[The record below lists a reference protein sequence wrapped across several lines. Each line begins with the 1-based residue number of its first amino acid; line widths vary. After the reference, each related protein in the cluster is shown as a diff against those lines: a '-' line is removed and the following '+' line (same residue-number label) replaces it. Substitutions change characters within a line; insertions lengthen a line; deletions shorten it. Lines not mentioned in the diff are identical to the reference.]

1 MVIPTNSEVNAAL
14 TSPVRKVDI
23 DVALYDGA
31 TFKVRLEPNTTLQEV
46 SIERIGEESKFFGF
60 GICQK
65 INVKAMDINK
75 ELDITTNYRLVVR
88 YTYAPN
94 PNAYISQQI
103 GPDFYVTR
111 VIRDE
116 LTNAVSITAYDRLY
130 WASNH
135 TVSELGERTNF
146 TLPAYADLCAGL
158 IGIEDYEF
166 RNVEPSD
173 PCLIHTYAQA
183 NFSGTETI
191 RDALDDIAEATQT
204 IYWLNYQDKLVFSR
218 PDKDGLADLTVNKS
232 NYIDLDSSDN
242 RRLSTIAHVTALG
255 DNISATTGVTG
266 TTQYIRDNAFWS
278 LVDGTTLGGYLDE
291 AIEAVGNMSIN
302 QFDCSWRGDIRLEPG
317 DKIGL
322 INKED
327 ELVTSFLFNDT
338 LTYDGTL
345 SEQSAWSYNEDT
357 TETATNSSSLG
368 EVLKNTAAT
377 VDKVNQEITLVV
389 EQTQQMST
397 QVTEVTTKTDQ
408 LEGQIGTVTD
418 QIGSVS
424 DKTDQLENQVGDL
437 AETTEGFG
445 TQIDNMQSQ
454 VDSATQTVTTVQTQ
468 MSQLQL
474 NVDGISAEVYD
485 NQTNIDDMGLVI
497 SEINQKVDAGISAT
511 DVEIM
516 IQESLYDGVQEVTTE
531 TGYTFDKDGLT
542 ISKSDSDLSTQI
554 TENGLT
560 INRNDDTVLTANDVG
575 VEAKNLHA
583 TTYLI
588 IGLNSRFEDYDNKQR
603 TGCFWIGE

>member
-1 MVIPTNSEVNAAL
+1 MVIPNNSAVNTAM
-14 TSPVRKVDI
+14 TSPVRKIDL

-31 TFKVRLEPNTTLQEV
+31 TFVVRLEPDTALQELT
-46 SIERIGEESKFFGF
+46 IERVGEDSKFFGF

-65 INVKAMDINK
+65 INVKAIDVDK
-75 ELDITTNYRLVVR
+75 ELDITTNYRLKIR
-88 YTYAPN
+88 YTYAPD
-94 PNAYISQQI
+94 PNSYISQQI

-116 LTNAVSITAYDRLY
+116 LTNALSITAYDRLY

-146 TLPAYADLCAGL
+146 TLSSYATSCAGL
-158 IGIEDYEF
+158 IGVSSVEF
-166 RNVEPSD
+166 RNIEPSD
-173 PCLIHTYAQA
+173 PSLIHTYAQA
-183 NFSGTETI
+183 NFTGTESI
-191 RDALDDIAEATQT
+191 RDALDDIAEATQS
-204 IYWLNYQDKLVFSR
+204 IYWLNSQNELVFSR
-218 PDKDGLADLTVNKS
+218 PNRDGLADLTINKS

-255 DNISATTGVTG
+255 DNISATTGQTG

-291 AIEAVGNMSIN
+291 AIEAVGNMTIN
-302 QFDCSWRGDIRLEPG
+302 QFDCSWRGDIRMEPG
-317 DKIGL
+317 DKINL
-322 INKED
+322 INKEN
-327 ELVTSFLFNDT
+327 ETVTSYLFDDI
-338 LTYDGTL
+338 LTYSGIL
-345 SEQSAWSYNEDT
+345 SQESAWSYNEDT
-357 TETATNSSSLG
+357 TESATNSSSLG

-389 EQTQQMST
+389 KQTQQISSQVT
-397 QVTEVTTKTDQ
+397 QVTKSMDQ
-408 LEGQIGTVTD
+408 LEG
-418 QIGSVS
+418 
-424 DKTDQLENQVGDL
+424 QVGDL
-437 AETTEGFG
+437 AETTGGFKG
-445 TQIDNMQSQ
+445 QINDMQTEVDNA
-454 VDSATQTVTTVQTQ
+454 VQTVTTVQSQ

-474 NVDGISAEVYD
+474 NVDGISAKVYD
-485 NQTNIDDMGLVI
+485 NQTNIDDMGVVI

-516 IQESLYDGVQEVTTE
+516 IKESLYDGVQEVTTE

-560 INRNDDTVLTANDVG
+560 INRKNDTVLTVNDVG
-575 VEAKNLHA
+575 VEARNLHA

-588 IGLNSRFEDYDNKQR
+588 IGLNSRFEDYNNKTR

>member
-1 MVIPTNSEVNAAL
+1 MVIPNNSAVNTAM
-14 TSPVRKVDI
+14 TSPVRKIDL

-31 TFKVRLEPNTTLQEV
+31 TFVVRLEPDTVLQELT
-46 SIERIGEESKFFGF
+46 IERVGEDSKFFGF

-65 INVKAMDINK
+65 INVKAIDVDK
-75 ELDITTNYRLVVR
+75 ELDITTNYRLKIR
-88 YTYAPN
+88 YTYAPD
-94 PNAYISQQI
+94 PYIYVSQQI

-116 LTNAVSITAYDRLY
+116 LTNALSITAYDRLY

-146 TLPAYADLCAGL
+146 TLPSYATSCAGL
-158 IGIEDYEF
+158 IGVESVEF
-166 RNVEPSD
+166 RNIEPSD
-173 PCLIHTYAQA
+173 PSLIHSYAQA
-183 NFSGTETI
+183 NFSGTESI
-191 RDALDDIAEATQT
+191 RDALDDIAEATQS
-204 IYWLNYQDKLVFSR
+204 IYWLNYQNELVFSR
-218 PDKDGLADLTVNKS
+218 PNRDGLADLTINKS

-242 RRLSTIAHVTALG
+242 RKLSTIAHVTALG
-255 DNISATTGVTG
+255 DNISATTGQTG

-278 LVDGTTLGGYLDE
+278 LVDGTTLGGYLDD
-291 AIEAVGNMSIN
+291 AIEAVGNLTIN
-302 QFDCSWRGDIRLEPG
+302 QFDCSWRGDIRMEPG
-317 DKIGL
+317 DKINL
-322 INKED
+322 INKEN
-327 ELVTSFLFNDT
+327 ETVTSYLFDDI
-338 LTYDGTL
+338 LTYSGIL
-345 SEQSAWSYNEDT
+345 SQESAWSYNEDT
-357 TETATNSSSLG
+357 TESATNSSSLG
-368 EVLKNTAAT
+368 EVLKNTAAI

-389 EQTQQMST
+389 EQTQQMSSQVT
-397 QVTEVTTKTDQ
+397 QVTESMDQ
-408 LEGQIGTVTD
+408 LEG
-418 QIGSVS
+418 
-424 DKTDQLENQVGDL
+424 QVGDL
-437 AETTEGFG
+437 AETTGGFEG
-445 TQIDNMQSQ
+445 QINDIQTAVDGMQTEVDNA
-454 VDSATQTVTTVQTQ
+454 VQTVTTVQSQ

-485 NQTNIDDMGLVI
+485 NQTNIDDMGVVI
-497 SEINQKVDAGISAT
+497 SEINQKVNAGISAT

-560 INRNDDTVLTANDVG
+560 INRKNDTVLTVNDVG
-575 VEAKNLHA
+575 VEARNLHA

-588 IGLNSRFEDYDNKQR
+588 IGLNSRFEDYNNKTR

>member
-1 MVIPTNSEVNAAL
+1 MVIPNNSAVNTAM
-14 TSPVRKVDI
+14 TSPVRKIDL

-31 TFKVRLEPNTTLQEV
+31 TFVVRLEPDTVLQELT
-46 SIERIGEESKFFGF
+46 IERVGEDSKFFGF

-65 INVKAMDINK
+65 INVKAIDVDK
-75 ELDITTNYRLVVR
+75 ELDITTNYRLTIR
-88 YTYAPN
+88 YTYVPDPN
-94 PNAYISQQI
+94 SYISQQI

-116 LTNAVSITAYDRLY
+116 LTNALSITAYDRLY

-146 TLPAYADLCAGL
+146 TLPSYATSCAGL
-158 IGIEDYEF
+158 IGVESVEF
-166 RNVEPSD
+166 RDIEPSD
-173 PCLIHTYAQA
+173 PSLIHSYAQA
-183 NFSGTETI
+183 NFSGTESI
-191 RDALDDIAEATQT
+191 RDALDDIEEATQS
-204 IYWLNYQDKLVFSR
+204 IYWLNYQNKLVFSR
-218 PDKDGLADLTVNKS
+218 PNRDGLADLTINKS

-255 DNISATTGVTG
+255 DNISATTGQIG

-291 AIEAVGNMSIN
+291 AIEAVGNMTIN
-302 QFDCSWRGDIRLEPG
+302 QFDCSWRGDIRMEPG
-317 DKIGL
+317 DKINL
-322 INKED
+322 INKEN
-327 ELVTSFLFNDT
+327 ETVTSYLFDDI
-338 LTYDGTL
+338 LTYSGIL
-345 SEQSAWSYNEDT
+345 SQESAWSYNEDT
-357 TETATNSSSLG
+357 TESATNSSSLG

-389 EQTQQMST
+389 EQTQQMSSQVT
-397 QVTEVTTKTDQ
+397 QVTEEMGQ
-408 LEGQIGTVTD
+408 LET
-418 QIGSVS
+418 
-424 DKTDQLENQVGDL
+424 QVGDL
-437 AETTEGFG
+437 AETTGGFEG
-445 TQIDNMQSQ
+445 QINDMQTAVDGMQTEVDNA
-454 VDSATQTVTTVQTQ
+454 VQTVTTVQTQ

-485 NQTNIDDMGLVI
+485 NQTNIDDMGIVI

-560 INRNDDTVLTANDVG
+560 INRNDDTVLTVNDVG
-575 VEAKNLHA
+575 VEARNLHA

-588 IGLNSRFEDYDNKQR
+588 IGLNSRFEDYNDKTR
-603 TGCFWIGE
+603 IGCFWIGE